1 MTDLRTEELDFVI
14 PDSCIATQ
22 PASPRD
28 SARLMVVPLDG
39 SAVQHRVVRD
49 LPDILHSDDT
59 LVLNHTR
66 VLPARFH
73 TKRHDSGGGVEGL
86 FLQEV
91 NGRWQ
96 CFLKAGGRLTPGLKL
111 DWFEGQHLV
120 LDEPA
125 KEGWWVRPEP
135 AGSPEGLLA
144 AGGATPLPPY
154 IRKARKDRAE
164 SFADA
169 TDRDWYQTVFGD
181 GRAASVAAPT
191 ASLHLTPEL
200 LQQFN
205 TLRVELEVGAGTF
218 KPVTT
223 DRLAD
228 HPMHTERCH
237 VPRATLEALP
247 QATRRIA
254 VGTTALRTLESL
266 PSPLPT
272 EDWSAETDL
281 LIMPG
286 HTFRWAD
293 GLLTNF
299 HLARSTLLALVAAF
313 TGIDRL
319 RGLYDEA
326 VQKGYRFHSSGD
338 AMLLLP
344 GDRA

>member
-1 MTDLRTEELDFVI
+1 M
-14 PDSCIATQ
+14 
-22 PASPRD
+22 
-28 SARLMVVPLDG
+28 
-39 SAVQHRVVRD
+39 
-49 LPDILHSDDT
+49 
-59 LVLNHTR
+59 
-66 VLPARFH
+66 
-73 TKRHDSGGGVEGL
+73 
-86 FLQEV
+86 
-91 NGRWQ
+91 
-96 CFLKAGGRLTPGLKL
+96 
-111 DWFEGQHLV
+111 
-120 LDEPA
+120 
-125 KEGWWVRPEP
+125 
-135 AGSPEGLLA
+135 
-144 AGGATPLPPY
+144 
-154 IRKARKDRAE
+154 
-164 SFADA
+164 
-169 TDRDWYQTVFGD
+169 
-181 GRAASVAAPT
+181 AAPT

-319 RGLYDEA
+319 RDLYDKA
-326 VQKGYRFHSSGD
+326 VQEGYRFHSYGD

-344 GDRA
+344 GDHV